1 MARTL
6 APTPARGGSS
16 SSSRWAV
23 TRFRL
28 LQRVPALMS
37 DLSSSAQASSTAAL
51 GAAPASTTS
60 SLRRLRRAGLKAS
73 PSSHGAIASP
83 KSSTTDCH
91 AAPTSSATPSA
102 LRSGFTP
109 TIVAS
114 PAYRT
119 RGGIHGDRRSVAS
132 GPAHCGIAPTPSPS
146 TNRSC
151 ASSSTERRAVRSSRF
166 WFIECIASRCEL
178 WQRREPVARAP
189 GSDSAVATKPHG
201 ASDAHL

>member
-83 KSSTTDCH
+83 KLRARLPTAMLHPRPLQRALHFAQVSRRPLSRHRLTGH
-91 AAPTSSATPSA
+91 AAASTATVALWPAVPLIAVLPRRHHRRPTVRVRHPA
-102 LRSGFTP
+102 LSDELSDPPR
-109 TIVAS
+109 
-114 PAYRT
+114 
-119 RGGIHGDRRSVAS
+119 AS
-132 GPAHCGIAPTPSPS
+132 GSLS
-146 TNRSC
+146 
-151 ASSSTERRAVRSSRF
+151 ASHRGVNS
-166 WFIECIASRCEL
+166 
-178 WQRREPVARAP
+178 
-189 GSDSAVATKPHG
+189 GSAVNPLPGRPG
-201 ASDAHL
+201 AIRR